1 MLHYT
6 ALLALQAL
14 GWAAMLHYTALLAQT
29 LGWAAM
35 LLCSAVGTAGPGLGG
50 NAALHRCWHYRP
62 WVGRQCC
69 TTALALQ
76 ALGWAAMLHY
86 TALLALQA
94 LGGWHAALHPSYE
107 PSGPQHISAVL
118 KELFQPS
125 LFQIDK
131 EERLDLEWGL
141 SQHD

>member
-14 GWAAMLHYTALLAQT
+14 GWAAMLHYTA
-29 LGWAAM
+29 
-35 LLCSAVGTAGPGLGG
+35 
-50 NAALHRCWHYRP
+50 CWHYRP
-62 WVGRQCC
+62 G
-69 TTALALQ
+69 
-76 ALGWAAMLHY
+76 LGMLHY
-86 TALLALQA
+86 TAMNPQV
-94 LGGWHAALHPSYE
+94 
-107 PSGPQHISAVL
+107 PQHISAVL

-131 EERLDLEWGL
+131 EVRLDLEWGL